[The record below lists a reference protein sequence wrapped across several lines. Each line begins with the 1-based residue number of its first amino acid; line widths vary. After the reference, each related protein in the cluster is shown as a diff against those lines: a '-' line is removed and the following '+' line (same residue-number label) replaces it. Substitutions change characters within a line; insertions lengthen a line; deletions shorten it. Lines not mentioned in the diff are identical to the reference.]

1 MGNYIST
8 KKEPVDFQNII
19 DTIATYYIL
28 TMDFKNLS
36 KLSEKEHCD
45 KMLVLTSD
53 IIGKYFTL
61 QQIAFLEKRIE
72 NGEETN
78 DMKKE
83 KVIYMSKEELEK
95 LDIDV
100 NKKERVCLGIAKFY
114 IIIAH
119 VFAAIVMTINPMYAY
134 VDESGVKH
142 EYNIYEKDKIPANAA
157 TTIQRL
163 NICKN
168 RINTLQ
174 SGQETM
180 VNEMNGNMDVAP
192 NICSVNLLPDGNVKS
207 LNDEPGIPELK
218 QLYLDEDYDFST
230 GKFKGMT
237 DETKKQYRSD
247 LKEFYKVFTG
257 KDELPDDVKDFSDI
271 KLKNY
276 ENDERCIN
284 NKFKSSYKG
293 NINKTVFSEYAK
305 NIKDMIQ
312 HANDK
317 QAELLKVINMLFTYV
332 LDPRTGN
339 KTIKI
344 NPALNDAKLSSVVKD
359 TRKIIIELYS
369 KCEKDYLKGVSL
381 YEKIVDTIGASTLM
395 TQNDNLNQALKTVS
409 DPLVPPFIAPAY
421 DADVEVDVDAD
432 KEVLSPP
439 PLVFTPSFTAETPPP
454 ISPPINENPFAN
466 PQPEVAFNPE
476 PQPVM
481 PAFNPEPQPVMPAFN
496 PEPQPVMPA
505 FNPEAEP
512 NPESQFN
519 SLTSP
524 VTPTFESEA
533 QPEVAFNPE
542 AQPEVAFNP
551 EAQPV
556 MPPIN
561 ENPFANP
568 QPEVA
573 FNPEAEPNPESQF
586 NSLTSPVTPTFESQ
600 PQPQPE
606 VPPVMPAFNHE
617 AQPEVPPNP
626 EAQFNSFSSLTTPT
640 FETKDANE
648 FNPVNDGDDD
658 ALKNDNQFNPE
669 NEFMDDDLKA
679 ANPENEFKEEN
690 QATDDE
696 LKAAANPLTNENE
709 VTKEPENQFMPYP
722 VQIKSNEQNLE
733 NKQSFLP
740 PAPAPAQGGKKKR
753 TRRRKR
759 KQSKKRKT
767 KKH

>member
-421 DADVEVDVDAD
+421 DADVEVEVDADAD

-476 PQPVM
+476 
-481 PAFNPEPQPVMPAFN
+481 
-496 PEPQPVMPA
+496 
-505 FNPEAEP
+505 AEP

-542 AQPEVAFNP
+542 
-551 EAQPV
+551 
-556 MPPIN
+556 
-561 ENPFANP
+561 P